1 MDTFV
6 VRVWDAG
13 EADPAADPLRG
24 TALHVASGESTPFVG
39 ADELLAF
46 FATVSVRS
54 PGNLRPPGT
63 RTSNGDLTTADGRG
77 REQAAARTLR
87 PQPRLSAP

>member
-54 PGNLRPPGT
+54 PGSLRPPGNQG
-63 RTSNGDLTTADGRG
+63 SDDDLTTADGRG
-77 REQAAARTLR
+77 QGETAARSLR
-87 PQPRLSAP
+87 PQPRLSSP